1 MGGFLCLSAAAR
13 RSPRISRIAPTAL
26 QASHWVRRRSL
37 ACISVVIVTPSIFD
51 NNGLSMPA
59 SREPGSRCHRRRNQ
73 ALRTVEGLPA
83 SQRTDPRM
91 KLRAALAFAPLA
103 QGFVPARTTAPRTAI
118 IVRSEPIEINAP
130 TVYSHWSANVNEEVF
145 PSVFVNVL
153 PAEVDRGRRRSRPS
167 APRRCTPRSRR
178 TSTSARR
185 APRRSRTTSPSSPA
199 SSAAPTRMRGL
210 LTRQPTPPW
219 PRPPLRRAGPDAA
232 SQKSRPYATPPSLR

>member
-1 MGGFLCLSAAAR
+1 MS
-13 RSPRISRIAPTAL
+13 
-26 QASHWVRRRSL
+26 VRRRAPIPANL
-37 ACISVVIVTPSIFD
+37 ANRAHGPSSVASGTETSPRVDKGPSFDPPSIFD

-185 APRRSRTTSPSSPA
+185 APRRSRTTSPSSRA
-199 SSAAPTRMRGL
+199 SSAAPTLMRVL
-210 LTRQPTPPW
+210 LTRRRTPPW

>member
-26 QASHWVRRRSL
+26 QASHRVQRRPLAWIRVRHLTPRRSL
-37 ACISVVIVTPSIFD
+37 TTTGSRCQR
-51 NNGLSMPA
+51 
-59 SREPGSRCHRRRNQ
+59 REPGSRCHRRRNQ

-167 APRRCTPRSRR
+167 APRRCTPR
-178 TSTSARR
+178 
-185 APRRSRTTSPSSPA
+185 
-199 SSAAPTRMRGL
+199 
-210 LTRQPTPPW
+210 
-219 PRPPLRRAGPDAA
+219 
-232 SQKSRPYATPPSLR
+232 